1 VTNCHDDLSLSY
13 CHDVLSLIYLRT
25 IVVVCYS
32 VYIYIINDDS
42 YLVCIIV
49 KGEMLFTQYN
59 NEYDMIIYIVNEYD
73 NEIVIY
79 SYE

>member
-1 VTNCHDDLSLSY
+1 
-13 CHDVLSLIYLRT
+13 
-25 IVVVCYS
+25 
-32 VYIYIINDDS
+32 
-42 YLVCIIV
+42 
-49 KGEMLFTQYN
+49 MLFTQYN